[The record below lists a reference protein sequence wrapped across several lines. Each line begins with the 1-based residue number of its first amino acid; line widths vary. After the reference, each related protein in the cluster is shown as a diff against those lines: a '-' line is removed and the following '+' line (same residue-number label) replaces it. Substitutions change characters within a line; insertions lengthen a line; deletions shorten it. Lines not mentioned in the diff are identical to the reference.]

1 MIEEIQYVGE
11 HLWPGQ
17 IGRAAIFISFCAALL
32 SGISYFFATQHRKD
46 ETLSG
51 SWRKL
56 GRISFGVHGLSVFL
70 VIGLIFYV
78 MVNNYYEY
86 QYVQAH
92 VNDDLQFRYI
102 FSAFWEGQEGSFL
115 LWMFWHVV
123 LGGLLILSAKEWES
137 PVLTIVNSAQVIIG
151 SMILGVYIGFGPEAF
166 RLGSNPM
173 LLLRDTMNIP
183 LFANADYV
191 SLLEGTGLNP
201 LLQNW
206 WMTVHP
212 PTLFLGFAST
222 VVPFAF
228 AMSGLWTREH
238 RAWLKPALPW
248 ALFSGAI
255 LGTGILMGG
264 AWAYEALSFGG
275 YWAWDP
281 VENMSLVPWLT
292 LVAGIHT
299 NLVARNT
306 DHSIRSTYIFYALTF
321 ILIVY
326 STFLTRSGVLGETS
340 VHAFTEMGLEWQ
352 LVTFIVAYVLL
363 SGFLFFSRLKSIPA
377 PAKEESTGSK
387 EFWMFIGSLVLLFS
401 AFLITVSTS
410 LPVYNKIREFFDPG
424 FVGRVITDPIPHY
437 NKYQLWIG
445 VFIGLLSGFSQFLRF
460 REINFGKHL
469 RPFLVHT
476 AIGLV
481 LAVVFTYLTTR
492 VIQLSAWQYKL
503 LMFTGWFAVVTN
515 VDHIIS
521 FLRGN
526 LKAGGSA
533 ISHIGF
539 GLMLVG
545 ILFSGLNQ
553 EVISRNPFLMEGL
566 TASEEAKRNSVL
578 LIKDSPMIMGEYEV
592 TLQNDTIDYL
602 TRTYFVNFERKNQ
615 QGEVVE
621 SFELTPNILYNK
633 EFSKVAAANPSTRQY
648 WSRDIFTHIVA
659 LPPEEMDINEKKA
672 KEDSLKYRP
681 FILEVGQ
688 QVNYLDTTPVLD
700 RDTFSVQEMEV
711 ELLEVYRD
719 ATHPD
724 YIAEQGDLAVGAKI
738 RVRSAEVDSN
748 FIAEP
753 VIVLR
758 GEVLYTFPDQINPIN
773 ARVKLNEEIFNL
785 VYTPET
791 DLDYQE
797 FELTKGETFNFEGYE
812 LRFAGY
818 NKDIALKSYEA
829 QEGDI
834 AVSAMFQ
841 ARDAAGQVRAAQP
854 VFLIRNSRPMNLK
867 DEISD
872 FGLHFRFVSL
882 DPESEKARVF
892 IAQHESPK
900 PQAAFSVASRSFRTD
915 WIALQA
921 IQFPGIN
928 YFWIGASLMMFG
940 LTISMYHRIQQK
952 REVAS

>member
-1 MIEEIQYVGE
+1 MIDGIQYVGE

-17 IGRAAIFISFCAALL
+17 IGRAAIFISFCAAIL
-32 SGISYFFATQHRKD
+32 SGFAYFFATQQREDK
-46 ETLSG
+46 TASN

-56 GRISFGVHGLSVFL
+56 GRLSFGVHGLATFL
-70 VIGLIFYV
+70 VIGLIFYI

-92 VNDDLQFRYI
+92 VDDDLQFRYI

-123 LGGLLILSAKEWES
+123 LGGLLISSAKQFES
-137 PVLTIVNSAQVIIG
+137 PVMAVVSSVQVIIG
-151 SMILGVYIGFGPEAF
+151 SMLLGVYIGFGPEAF
-166 RLGSNPM
+166 KVGSNPM
-173 LLLRDTMNIP
+173 LLLRDTMDIP

-191 SLLEGTGLNP
+191 TLLEGTGISP

-228 AMSGLWTREH
+228 AIAGLWTKEH

-292 LVAGIHT
+292 LVAGVHT
-299 NLVARNT
+299 NLIARTT
-306 DHSIRSTYIFYALTF
+306 DHSIRSTYVFYALTF

-352 LVTFIVAYVLL
+352 LVTFILL
-363 SGFLFFSRLKSIPA
+363 YLLMFGGLFISRLNSIPA
-377 PAKEESTGSK
+377 PKKEESTGSK

-401 AFLITVSTS
+401 AFLISVSTS
-410 LPVYNKIREFFDPG
+410 LPVYNKIQEFFDPG
-424 FVGRVITDPIPHY
+424 YVGSVITDPIPHY
-437 NKYQLWIG
+437 NKYQLWIA

-460 REINFGKHL
+460 REINFSNHL
-469 RPFLVHT
+469 RPFLIHT
-476 AIGLV
+476 GIGLA
-481 LAVVFTYLTTR
+481 LAVALTYLSTTM
-492 VIQLSAWQYKL
+492 ISLQAWQYKL
-503 LMFTGWFAVVTN
+503 MMFSGWFAVVTN

-533 ISHIGF
+533 IAHIGF

-553 EVISRNPFLMEGL
+553 EVISRNPFIMDGL
-566 TASEEAKRNSVL
+566 TEDEEAKRNSVL
-578 LIKDSPMIMGEYEV
+578 LIKDSPVPMGTYEV
-592 TLQNDTIDYL
+592 TLNNDTIDYL
-602 TRTYFVNFERKNQ
+602 TRTYNVNFARK
-615 QGEVVE
+615 GENGE
-621 SFELTPNILYNK
+621 TIEEFQLTPNILYNK
-633 EFSKVAAANPSTRQY
+633 DFTKVAAANPSTRQY
-648 WSRDIFTHIVA
+648 WNRDIFTHIVA
-659 LPPEEMDINEKKA
+659 LPPEETDINEKKA
-672 KEDSLKYRP
+672 KEDSLQYRP
-681 FILEVGQ
+681 FILDVGEL
-688 QVNYLDTTPVLD
+688 YSYTDTVPIS
-700 RDTFSVQEMEV
+700 RADTFRVQQMEIQ
-711 ELLEVYRD
+711 LLEVFRD

-738 RVRSAEVDSN
+738 RVRSSELDED
-748 FIAEP
+748 FIADP
-753 VIVLR
+753 VLVLR
-758 GEVLYTFPDQINPIN
+758 GEVLYNFPAQINPLN
-773 ARVKLNEEIFNL
+773 TRVKLNEEIFNL
-785 VYTPET
+785 VYTAET
-791 DLDYQE
+791 ELGYQE
-797 FELTKGETFNFEGYE
+797 FELAQGTEFE
-812 LRFAGY
+812 FAGY
-818 NKDIALKSYEA
+818 KVQFAGFNKNVTLPTYEP
-829 QEGDI
+829 QDGDI

-841 ARDAAGQVRAAQP
+841 VENAEGQVRAGQP
-854 VFLIRNSRPMNLK
+854 VFLIRNSQPLNLK
-867 DEISD
+867 DEITD
-872 FGLHFRFVSL
+872 FGLHLRFVSL
-882 DPESEKARVF
+882 DPESEKARIF
-892 IAQHESPK
+892 LAYQEPRK
-900 PQAAFSVASRSFRTD
+900 PQAAFSVATRSFRTD

-921 IQFPGIN
+921 IEFPGIN

-940 LTISMYHRIQQK
+940 LTISMYHRIRQK
-952 REVAS
+952 RAVAS

>member
-1 MIEEIQYVGE
+1 MPDYAEKNFFEHDAKLPSWYWTGDTKMKCLQHAIGQSLEHAYAHHIQRLMVTGN
-11 HLWPGQ
+11 
-17 IGRAAIFISFCAALL
+17 FALL
-32 SGISYFFATQHRKD
+32 IGVHPDEVDQWYLGIYIDALQWVEITNTRGMSQYADGGLLATKPYVASANYMNKISDYCKNCHYNHRKKTEDDACPFNTLYWDFMDRHRDKLENNARIGMAYRTWDRYDDDQKEDILRKAAWAIASGDRVKIAGQLAKDMEMLYDPVQDPNIFTFYIRDDAGETQKVVLLQPKPQDFELSEQVVLTGRMQED

-166 RLGSNPM
+166 RMGSNPM
-173 LLLRDTMNIP
+173 LLLRDTMDIP

-299 NLVARNT
+299 NLVA
-306 DHSIRSTYIFYALTF
+306 
-321 ILIVY
+321 
-326 STFLTRSGVLGETS
+326 
-340 VHAFTEMGLEWQ
+340 
-352 LVTFIVAYVLL
+352 
-363 SGFLFFSRLKSIPA
+363 P
-377 PAKEESTGSK
+377 
-387 EFWMFIGSLVLLFS
+387 
-401 AFLITVSTS
+401 
-410 LPVYNKIREFFDPG
+410 
-424 FVGRVITDPIPHY
+424 
-437 NKYQLWIG
+437 
-445 VFIGLLSGFSQFLRF
+445 
-460 REINFGKHL
+460 
-469 RPFLVHT
+469 
-476 AIGLV
+476 
-481 LAVVFTYLTTR
+481 
-492 VIQLSAWQYKL
+492 
-503 LMFTGWFAVVTN
+503 
-515 VDHIIS
+515 
-521 FLRGN
+521 
-526 LKAGGSA
+526 GGSA

-681 FILEVGQ
+681 FVLEVGQ

-791 DLDYQE
+791 ELDYQE

-854 VFLIRNSRPMNLK
+854 VFLIRDSRPMNLK

-882 DPESEKARVF
+882 DPETEKARVF